1 MGRQAEWNQR
11 RTSKM
16 STNVHAGAA
25 LRALVAATALGALA
39 SGVWAQENV
48 AVITPYLA
56 QPGTQFYVEAF
67 EARAAELGWEVNVI
81 DTAGDVAAVI
91 GRIEDAVTQGVDAI
105 VINVDPAQVGAGLQ
119 AAADAGIPVFGMD
132 AGSDPLIAAN
142 ITSNGYAMAAETAVY
157 VANRIGGAGA
167 VVMFTFDPFPPV
179 QVRGVI
185 ADAVFANYPD
195 ITVLDRM
202 TPNVA
207 DGGIADSRAK
217 MEAIL
222 AANPEP
228 GSIAAVWAA
237 WDQPALGALQAIE
250 AAGRQGEGIVI
261 TGIDANPE
269 ARAAIAAGGNFEA
282 SVAQD
287 FAGIGRTTA
296 DTVALVLGGGELRQ
310 SVIYV
315 PTVLITAANV
325 AQ

>member
-1 MGRQAEWNQR
+1 MLTL
-11 RTSKM
+11 RTAGLASVLAF
-16 STNVHAGAA
+16 TAAGAMA
-25 LRALVAATALGALA
+25 DT
-39 SGVWAQENV
+39 V

-91 GRIEDAVTQGVDAI
+91 ARIEDQVTAGVDAI

-119 AAADAGIPVFGMD
+119 AAADAGVPVVGMD
-132 AGSDPLIAAN
+132 AGNDPLLAAN
-142 ITSNGYAMAAETAVY
+142 VTSNGYAMAAETAVY
-157 VANRIGGAGA
+157 VANRIGGAGN
-167 VVMFTFDPFPPV
+167 VVMFVFDPFPPV
-179 QVRGVI
+179 QVRGAI
-185 ADAVFANYPD
+185 ADAVFANHPD
-195 ITVLDRM
+195 ITVLDRV
-202 TPNVA
+202 TPDVS

-261 TGIDANPE
+261 TGIDANPQ
-269 ARAAIAAGGNFEA
+269 AREAIAAGGNFEA

-287 FAGIGRTTA
+287 FAGIGSTTA
-296 DTVALVLGGGELRQ
+296 DTVARLLAGEELVQ
-310 SVIYV
+310 TVIYV
-315 PTVLITAANV
+315 PTVLITSANV
-325 AQ
+325 AE